1 VPANATIVGHP
12 ELAGINDTIIQVK
25 FNAGFVNGDI
35 TVKGVNACG
44 SSIARILTVNKLN
57 PATPGLIDVIN
68 ISTCPNRVYSY
79 TIASMPLNAVS
90 CVWNIP
96 SNGTIVSGQGTTSIV
111 VSYPSSTVLGSVFVQ
126 GVNNCSLSSPR
137 EVKVKLSGCATT
149 FAANTNN
156 TTKQPALKSMSLNVH
171 PNPTTSSFNVQVS
184 TTDSRALDISVL
196 DVEGRMIKSF
206 KSAPYQTINIGN
218 ELKAGVYMVEVL
230 QGNQKKVVRVVKY

>member
-1 VPANATIVGHP
+1 
-12 ELAGINDTIIQVK
+12 
-25 FNAGFVNGDI
+25 
-35 TVKGVNACG
+35 
-44 SSIARILTVNKLN
+44 
-57 PATPGLIDVIN
+57 
-68 ISTCPNRVYSY
+68 
-79 TIASMPLNAVS
+79 MPLNAIS

-149 FAANTNN
+149 FTANTNN
-156 TTKQPALKSMSLNVH
+156 TTKQSALKSMSVNVH

-196 DVEGRMIKSF
+196 DVEGRKIKSF

-230 QGNQKKVVRVVKY
+230 QGNDKKVVRVVKY